1 MSELQNPHGELVA
14 RRKRMNRRKLL
25 KATGATVTNASL
37 FGVASVREGTKHGR
51 SFEEHAAQ
59 ARKIRE
65 KTESQKRFV
74 EYHRQHADHV
84 SHNRWKKKLP
94 HHGSDKDDSDGPSNE
109 RLYSGESDVEITVG
123 YYLRED
129 CGGED
134 YAQIDLHADITTDQG
149 GDGKPDKDNFALA
162 WNDDHY
168 RYEDGTAYIDSCDN
182 CSLRDR
188 ELNGVSWDWADG
200 NACYYSCDTS
210 FALGCHAELLPTD
223 QERAIQ
229 AEHNHTWQEAEITGV
244 GFSSGGNISVTVS
257 SVDHWEE
264 LAYKIVEEPFD
275 VESFC

>member
-1 MSELQNPHGELVA
+1 
-14 RRKRMNRRKLL
+14 MNRRKLL
-25 KATGATVTNASL
+25 KATGATITTAPL
-37 FGVASVREGTKHGR
+37 FGVASAREDTKHGR

-59 ARKIRE
+59 ARKIRK
-65 KTESQKRFV
+65 KTGSQEQFV
-74 EYHRQHADHV
+74 KYHRRHADYV
-84 SHNRWKKKLP
+84 TNKQWNKKLP
-94 HHGSDKDDSDGPSNE
+94 HHRADKDDSDGPSNE

-168 RYEDGTAYIDSCDN
+168 RYEDGSAYIDGCNN
-182 CSLRDR
+182 CSLRKQ
-188 ELNGVSWDWADG
+188 ELNGVSWDWSDG
-200 NACYYSCDTS
+200 DACYYSCDTN
-210 FALGCHAELLPTD
+210 FALGCNAELLTTD

-229 AEHNHTWQEAEITGV
+229 AKHNHTWNELEISGV
-244 GFSSGGNISVTVS
+244 SFSSGGNISVQVS
-257 SVDHWEE
+257 TDDYLEE
-264 LAYKIVEEPFD
+264 LAYRIVEEPFD